1 MHTPEKVIR
10 IRNRRDRPD
19 GDRMRRDRAAMI
31 TRIAP
36 MTLNAAYR
44 FSDELMR
51 NHLGEP
57 SSPIPILRVA
67 QSVSLV
73 TIASFRR
80 DVQ

>member
-1 MHTPEKVIR
+1 
-10 IRNRRDRPD
+10 
-19 GDRMRRDRAAMI
+19 MI

-44 FSDELMR
+44 FSDELMK
-51 NHLGEP
+51 NHLGES

-73 TIASFRR
+73 TMASFRR

>member
-1 MHTPEKVIR
+1 
-10 IRNRRDRPD
+10 
-19 GDRMRRDRAAMI
+19 
-31 TRIAP
+31 

-51 NHLGEP
+51 NRLGES
-57 SSPIPILRVA
+57 SSPIPILRGA

-80 DVQ
+80 DVT